1 MKSGNN
7 KISRLVK
14 EVRKICK
21 SKRGEFFVGVG
32 VKILIAVV
40 IGALLLG
47 GTYTLVR
54 TGVLEPATNKVRELF
69 NYGANNNANNDEEPD
84 IVDGPGII
92 GFSIEGVG
100 EFEAEYGMTWG
111 DWIQS
116 YHISAGDNGI
126 VWVDPNTLELCVDIG
141 NGLWVNYIQGEHYG
155 DEIVPGTNYV
165 ITGPQ

>member
-47 GTYTLVR
+47 GTYTLIR
-54 TGVLEPATNKVRELF
+54 TGVLENTSNKVRDLF
-69 NYGANNNANNDEEPD
+69 DYGNDATMATQDNVHPE
-84 IVDGPGII
+84 IVSFG
-92 GFSIEGVG
+92 IEGVG
-100 EFEAEYGMTWG
+100 DFQVEDGMTWG
-111 DWIQS
+111 EWIQS
-116 YHISAGDNGI
+116 YQISAGDNGI
-126 VWVDPNTLELCVDIG
+126 VWVDPQTLELCVDIG
-141 NGLWVNYIQGEHYG
+141 NGLWRNYIRDQHYG
-155 DEIVPGTNYV
+155 DPIVKGMTYT

>member
-7 KISRLVK
+7 KFSRLVK

-21 SKRGEFFVGVG
+21 SKRGEFFVGIG

-47 GTYTLVR
+47 GTYALAR
-54 TGVLEPATNKVRELF
+54 TGVLEPATNKVRDLF
-69 NYGANNNANNDEEPD
+69 DYGAEPA
-84 IVDGPGII
+84 VEPVNEPGVIS
-92 GFSIEGVG
+92 FTIEGVG
-100 EFEAEYGMTWG
+100 DFQAEEGMTWG

-116 YHISAGDNGI
+116 YQISAGDNGI

-141 NGLWVNYIQGEHYG
+141 NGLWVNYIRGQHNGDQMIPGETY
-155 DEIVPGTNYV
+155 I
-165 ITGPQ
+165 ISGPL

>member
-7 KISRLVK
+7 KFSRLVK

-21 SKRGEFFVGVG
+21 SKRGEFFVGIG

-47 GTYTLVR
+47 GTYALAR
-54 TGVLEPATNKVRELF
+54 TGVMEPATNKVRDLF
-69 NYGANNNANNDEEPD
+69 DYGAEP
-84 IVDGPGII
+84 IVEPVNEPGVIS
-92 GFSIEGVG
+92 FTIEGVG
-100 EFEAEYGMTWG
+100 DFQAEEGMTWG

-116 YHISAGDNGI
+116 YQISAGDNGI

-141 NGLWVNYIQGEHYG
+141 NGLWVNYIRGQHYG
-155 DEIVPGTNYV
+155 DQMIPGETY
-165 ITGPQ
+165 IISGPL